1 MLKIILIT
9 LLTSVQA
16 FAGLTLTMGGD
27 INFNKNLMRPDSIGF
42 NSSKGKIPW
51 NAYTA
56 NLAPMLDGDIN
67 FGNVETVVSDRLDI
81 APNAKTY
88 VFETHPAAIQ
98 QLINV
103 GFNLM
108 NLANNHAYD
117 YGHVGIEETI
127 RNTQAMHEQNP
138 QVHFVGVGKKQ
149 DLLKPYVFTKN
160 GYTIA
165 IASLSILD
173 SEFKATDTTP
183 GLLHIRDQA
192 QFREVVRNMKMTAA
206 HYKILSI
213 HNGTESQVT
222 LDSGQKAYYEYAIKN
237 GDVDLIIGHH
247 PHSVRPIEK
256 IGDKYIFYSLGNYM
270 MLGSANITGLAGGL
284 DFGLFSKLH
293 LVENEAGRLIP
304 EAIEM
309 TLLTNTH
316 AAVKPLA
323 KDIASN
329 RLVAFQKL
337 SVQEL
342 GTDALPFRINSLGQ
356 GIFCLPNLKLDSSMK
371 ACQN

>member
-1 MLKIILIT
+1 MLKIILLS
-9 LLTSVQA
+9 LLTSIHA
-16 FAGLTLTMGGD
+16 YAGLTLTMGGD
-27 INFNKNLMRPDSIGF
+27 INFNKNLMRPDPIGF

-51 NAYTA
+51 SAYTA
-56 NLAPMLDGDIN
+56 NLAPLLDGDIN

-81 APNAKTY
+81 KPNDKTY
-88 VFETHPAAIQ
+88 VFETHPAAVQ
-98 QLINV
+98 QLIDV

-117 YGHVGIEETI
+117 YGHAGIEETI

-138 QVHFVGVGKKQ
+138 QVHFVGLGTKQ
-149 DLLKPYVFTKN
+149 QLLKPYVFTKN

-173 SEFKATDTTP
+173 GEYKATDTTP

-192 QFREVVRNMKMTAA
+192 QFREVVRNMKLTPA
-206 HYKILSI
+206 HYKIISI

-222 LDSGQKAYYEYAIKN
+222 LDAGQKAYYEYAIKN

-256 IGDKYIFYSLGNYM
+256 IGDKYIFYSLGNYL
-270 MLGSANITGLAGGL
+270 MLGSANITGQSGGL

-293 LVENEAGRLIP
+293 LVENEAGRLVP

-309 TLLTNTH
+309 VLLTNTH

-323 KDIASN
+323 KDIAAN

-342 GTDALPFRINSLGQ
+342 GADALPFRINSLGQ